1 MGPPGHLAIGF
12 VAKPLA
18 PKVPLWVL
26 LATSMVLDLLSFG
39 FEAIGLEDFGVSK
52 TDITNGLTVI
62 LPGKVTWSHGL
73 FMSLVWS
80 ILIAAIAYL
89 IFKDRRSSAVL
100 GLVAFSHWVLD
111 FIVHP
116 GELPLLFEGSPMVGL
131 GLWTSGAGLIFSATL
146 EVVLLAGGVAFF
158 GSHEND
164 RSFQD
169 KSNCPMSILTRRKR

>member
-12 VAKPLA
+12 AAKPAA

-26 LATSMVLDLLSFG
+26 LVASMALDLLCFL
-39 FEAIGLEDFGVSK
+39 FEAIGWEDFGISQ

-62 LPGKVTWSHGL
+62 VPGRVTWSHGL

-80 ILIAAIAYL
+80 TLIAGIGFL
-89 IFKDRRSSAVL
+89 VFKDRRSAFVL

-116 GELPLLFEGSPMVGL
+116 GELSLLFEGSRTVGL
-131 GLWTSGAGLIFSATL
+131 GLWTSGAGLIISAIL
-146 EVVLLAGGVAFF
+146 EVVLLAGGIAIYWVF
-158 GSHEND
+158 
-164 RSFQD
+164 
-169 KSNCPMSILTRRKR
+169 RKRRPAVGQI